1 MSAARENLITSARQ
15 LLANLEGFINETE
28 QEVKYL
34 REEND
39 LLKKKN
45 TELAD
50 VFVAATEILT
60 RGN

>member
-1 MSAARENLITSARQ
+1 MTARENLIMSATQ
-15 LLANLEGFINETE
+15 LLTDLEGFINETE

-39 LLKKKN
+39 LLKQKT
-45 TELAD
+45 TELAS
-50 VFVAATEILT
+50 VFEVAARILT

>member
-1 MSAARENLITSARQ
+1 MTARENLIMSAKQ
-15 LLANLEGFINETE
+15 LLTDLEGFINETE

-39 LLKKKN
+39 LLKQKN

-50 VFVAATEILT
+50 VFEVAAKILT

>member
-1 MSAARENLITSARQ
+1 MTARENLIISARQ
-15 LLANLEGFINETE
+15 LLTNLEGFIDETE

-39 LLKKKN
+39 LLRKKN
-45 TELAD
+45 AELAD
-50 VFVAATEILT
+50 VFVAAAEILT

>member
-1 MSAARENLITSARQ
+1 MSAKREALITSARQ
-15 LLANLEGFINETE
+15 LLVNLEGFINETE
-28 QEVKYL
+28 QEVNYL
-34 REEND
+34 REENE

>member
-1 MSAARENLITSARQ
+1 MTARENLIISARQ
-15 LLANLEGFINETE
+15 LLTNLEGFINETE

-39 LLKKKN
+39 LLRKKN
-45 TELAD
+45 AELAD
-50 VFVAATEILT
+50 VFVAAAEILT